1 MTEKKYQG
9 GKGMRILAEN
19 LFSQYGLQ
27 VAKYI
32 IPFLTLPYLA
42 RVLGADAYAIRAYV
56 LSLMTF
62 VQVFLDCG
70 FNLSAT
76 KEVVTLR
83 SNKKAVG
90 KLVGD
95 VLLAKFFLIAIG
107 AAATFVITLA
117 LPILRANVLYV
128 VLAYSAVAFNC
139 LCPDFVFI
147 GYEKMMP
154 LTTRYVV
161 SKLLCLV
168 LTFLLI
174 KSPKDLLL
182 VPALDVLTSC
192 VALVWTWV
200 GMRKRFGV
208 QCIFSNFKDAFGT
221 LKDSLL
227 YFVSNASSSV
237 HNSFLTLVIGVAVTN
252 QAEIAYWSVM
262 LTAISAVQSLYSPIG
277 SALYPHMLTRKDTS
291 LIRKLTA
298 IALPVLTLG
307 CAAFALLANVV
318 LFILGGDEYVIA
330 APLLQVLTPV
340 LWFSFFG
347 MLYGWPVL
355 GAFDKVK
362 EMTISTAFG
371 AAFVIVSSLL
381 LLFCH
386 LLTIRTAVIVRVISE
401 AIVCVMRSFHALPLI
416 SKRANS

>member
-1 MTEKKYQG
+1 MADKKTRG
-9 GKGMRILAEN
+9 GKGLRNLFEN
-19 LFSQYGLQ
+19 LVSQYGLQ

-42 RVLGADAYAIRAYV
+42 RVLGADGYAIRAYV

-76 KEVVTLR
+76 KKVVALR
-83 SNKKAVG
+83 RDKKAVG

-107 AAATFVITLA
+107 AVATLVITLV
-117 LPILRANVLYV
+117 LPILQANVLYV
-128 VLAYSAVAFNC
+128 ALAYSAVAFNC

-161 SKLLCLV
+161 SKMLCLV

-174 KSPKDLLL
+174 KSPEDLLL

-200 GMRKRFGV
+200 GMRKRFDIHCVLGS
-208 QCIFSNFKDAFGT
+208 FRAALGT

-252 QAEIAYWSVM
+252 QAEIAYWSIM
-262 LTAISAVQSLYSPIG
+262 LTAISAVQSLFSPIG
-277 SALYPHMLTRKDTS
+277 SALYPHMLTRKDAG
-291 LIRKLTA
+291 LIRKLTL

-307 CAAFALLANVV
+307 CAVFGLLADVIM
-318 LFILGGDEYVIA
+318 FILGGNEYVVA
-330 APLLQVLTPV
+330 APLLQILTPV

-347 MLYGWPVL
+347 MIYGWPVL

-362 EMTISTAFG
+362 EMTVSTAVG
-371 AAFVIVSSLL
+371 AGFVIVSSLL
-381 LLFCH
+381 LLFCQ
-386 LLTIRTAVIVRVISE
+386 LLTIQTAVIVRVISE
-401 AIVCVMRSFHALPLI
+401 AIVCGMRSFHALPLI
-416 SKRANS
+416 RRRANA